1 MSNDVTIDNIYSTIR
16 KEECNSNKLIDCL
29 FIQNWFNSIFDF
41 DPITN
46 KPLSSTNDY
55 LFSRINNLETS
66 GSLFWWNDRIENI
79 VRFTEFAVF
88 NLFDMLHNKIL
99 SEHIITHSNRVRETD
114 SASIRWLS
122 KKPGRTVR
130 QKIADSGKLM
140 GVFHIASI
148 DTTEN
153 RLLKAFLIR
162 MDSILYEKELLASR
176 LNISIPEDTKNYI
189 IKVHRWLKSED
200 ASYIG
205 TWNNSYPNNTL
216 LNDKNYRK
224 IWNAWCSLQKINAL
238 LEEDISNIER
248 LKCIYYFWNKIAA
261 ISIQPQY
268 RLLQAPVFRADDSL
282 EINSYFSNIAGWFVQ
297 NNQKESVFFELKSE
311 SKCISIIKNG
321 YAPTVREICQ
331 ALDLK
336 STSTVHGYLAR
347 LEKKGLIQKNAL
359 SSAQNHYIY
368 QRMKG
373 NSIIIA
379 YFLQII
385 NLHYQENVYLH
396 AIRLTN
402 FIMKMKK

>member
-1 MSNDVTIDNIYSTIR
+1 MDKKVVIDNIYSIIR
-16 KEECNSNKLIDCL
+16 KEETDSNTLIDCL

-114 SASIRWLS
+114 STSIRWLS

-162 MDSILYEKELLASR
+162 MDSILYEKELL
-176 LNISIPEDTKNYI
+176 
-189 IKVHRWLKSED
+189 
-200 ASYIG
+200 
-205 TWNNSYPNNTL
+205 
-216 LNDKNYRK
+216 
-224 IWNAWCSLQKINAL
+224 
-238 LEEDISNIER
+238 
-248 LKCIYYFWNKIAA
+248 
-261 ISIQPQY
+261 
-268 RLLQAPVFRADDSL
+268 
-282 EINSYFSNIAGWFVQ
+282 
-297 NNQKESVFFELKSE
+297 EL
-311 SKCISIIKNG
+311 
-321 YAPTVREICQ
+321 
-331 ALDLK
+331 
-336 STSTVHGYLAR
+336 
-347 LEKKGLIQKNAL
+347 
-359 SSAQNHYIY
+359 
-368 QRMKG
+368 
-373 NSIIIA
+373 
-379 YFLQII
+379 
-385 NLHYQENVYLH
+385 
-396 AIRLTN
+396 
-402 FIMKMKK
+402 